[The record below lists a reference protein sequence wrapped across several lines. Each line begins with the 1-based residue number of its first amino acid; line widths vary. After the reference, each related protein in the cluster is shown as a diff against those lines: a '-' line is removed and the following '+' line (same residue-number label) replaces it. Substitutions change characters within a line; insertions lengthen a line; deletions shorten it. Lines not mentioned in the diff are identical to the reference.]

1 MTGTLVLNN
10 SSFVE
15 LTNADMM
22 LVDGGFTAEQWIRGT
37 CVVVGAVVG
46 TVAGAGVCSVIG
58 VKAGSVAGIAIC
70 SAMGIASGYG
80 ANKVGEK
87 IIN

>member
-1 MTGTLVLNN
+1 M
-10 SSFVE
+10 
-15 LTNADMM
+15 
-22 LVDGGFTAEQWIRGT
+22 GT

-80 ANKVGEK
+80 ASKVGEK